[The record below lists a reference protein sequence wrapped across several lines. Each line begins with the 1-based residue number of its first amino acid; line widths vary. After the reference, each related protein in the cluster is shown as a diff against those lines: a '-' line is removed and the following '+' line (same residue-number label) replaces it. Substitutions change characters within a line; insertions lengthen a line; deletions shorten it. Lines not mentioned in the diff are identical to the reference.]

1 LIRVVWGVAV
11 VVVTPVVVVADVLV
25 VAVVVV
31 AVVVGVGVV
40 CVGVGVVVA
49 GGGVSSKTAPTEDAE
64 PAAKTHV
71 EPVEQTP
78 RQRAKLDPW
87 SASAFKVTRV
97 W

>member
-1 LIRVVWGVAV
+1 
-11 VVVTPVVVVADVLV
+11 VVVADVV
-25 VAVVVV
+25 VGAVVVV
-31 AVVVGVGVV
+31 VVGVVV
-40 CVGVGVVVA
+40 VVVVVA

-78 RQRAKLDPW
+78 RHRTKLDPW
-87 SASAFKVTRV
+87 SASAFKLTRV

>member
-1 LIRVVWGVAV
+1 MIRVAVGVVAV
-11 VVVTPVVVVADVLV
+11 ALVVVAAVLVAAVVVTPVVVVGA
-25 VAVVVV
+25 
-31 AVVVGVGVV
+31 G
-40 CVGVGVVVA
+40 VGVGVVVA
-49 GGGVSSKTAPTEDAE
+49 GGGFSSKTAPTEDAE

-87 SASAFKVTRV
+87 SASAVKVTRG